1 MKKVIRL
8 TESEL
13 VNLVK
18 RIVEDNGGG
27 SKPDILTYL
36 NDNFTP
42 DEGWDNDKY
51 MDDWSNG
58 GLTAYYVNGEL
69 AFVYEFE
76 FDEDA
81 SEVNDDEF
89 EYDIEPP
96 KFARLVIGTNVV
108 EKLNEVFG
116 DEDWTGSFTDW
127 FTDKTK
133 LNIDEVEVDDF
144 KGFLSDYVD
153 PSWVDNGGWGY

>member
-13 VNLVK
+13 TNLIK
-18 RIVEDNGGG
+18 RIVEETEDN
-27 SKPDILTYL
+27 SQSDILNYL
-36 NDNFTP
+36 DNNFTP
-42 DEGWDNDKY
+42 DGGWNGRIY
-51 MDDWSNG
+51 MDDWNNG
-58 GLTAYYVNGEL
+58 GLTAYYVNGKL
-69 AFVYEFE
+69 AFVHEFE
-76 FDEDA
+76 FIE
-81 SEVNDDEF
+81 DDEEF
-89 EYDIEPP
+89 DDSEEYDIEPP

-116 DEDWTGSFTDW
+116 NHNWKGAFADW
-127 FTDKTK
+127 FIGKTNLK
-133 LNIDEVEVDDF
+133 IDEVEVDDF